1 MLNTYDSIVLVI
13 DIQEKLTNML
23 EDDVCRQITE
33 KSQKLVAAAKTLGLN
48 VIVTEQYP
56 KGLGQTIQGIRDALL
71 ENYVP
76 YEKTAFNALLEN
88 NLLGNIKG
96 HNKKQ
101 VVICGIESHIC
112 VLQTA
117 LGLLNEG
124 YEVFVVKDICASRKK
139 SEFKCAME
147 LLRQEGAKI
156 CTLEMVLFAWL
167 KGAKNPCFKE
177 VQALIK

>member
-1 MLNTYDSIVLVI
+1 MLNSLDSLLLVI

-23 EDDVCRQITE
+23 EEDVRAQIVE
-33 KSQKLVAAAKTLGLN
+33 KSQKLVAAAKTMG
-48 VIVTEQYP
+48 IDIAVTEQYP
-56 KGLGQTIQGIRDALL
+56 KGLGQTIQGIKDILG
-71 ENYVP
+71 ENYRP
-76 YEKTAFNALLEN
+76 YEKTAFNALYESDILS
-88 NLLGNIKG
+88 KMKS
-96 HNKKQ
+96 HNKRQ

-117 LGLLNEG
+117 CALMEEG
-124 YEVFVVKDICASRKK
+124 YEVYIAKDICASRKK

-156 CTLEMVLFAWL
+156 CSLEIILFEWL
-167 KGAKNPCFKE
+167 KGAKHPNFKE

>member
-1 MLNTYDSIVLVI
+1 MLNTLDSLVLII

-23 EDDVCRQITE
+23 ADEIREQMIIN
-33 KSQKLVAAAKTLGLN
+33 SQKLVAAAKALN
-48 VIVTEQYP
+48 VDTIVTEQYP
-56 KGLGQTIQGIRDALL
+56 KGLGQTIEGIRDILDQ
-71 ENYVP
+71 NYVP
-76 YEKTAFNALLEN
+76 FEKTAFNALLED
-88 NLLGNIKG
+88 GFASKIKS

-117 LGLLNEG
+117 VALLKEG
-124 YEVFVVKDICASRKK
+124 YEVYVVKDICASRKK

-147 LLRQEGAKI
+147 LLRQCGAKV
-156 CTLEMVLFAWL
+156 CSLEIILFGWL
-167 KGAKNPCFKE
+167 KGAKNPNFKE